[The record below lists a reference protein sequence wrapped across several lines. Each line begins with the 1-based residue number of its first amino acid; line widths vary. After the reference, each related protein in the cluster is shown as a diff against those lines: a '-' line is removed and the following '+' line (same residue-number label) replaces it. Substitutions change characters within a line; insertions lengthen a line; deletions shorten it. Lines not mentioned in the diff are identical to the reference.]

1 MIAPT
6 HPSRRRT
13 AREPTPGVDRPD
25 RAWPAIALVGVS
37 AATPSAKSS
46 KTKTFK
52 FVFSFSDAD
61 VRLDL
66 GAAGVDDRRHARPS
80 PGRSRTTAQT
90 SRVGFA
96 QGHCVIT
103 LPNRP
108 LAQCT
113 SSLFFDHGQIATQG
127 PNYFNRP
134 FNHAITGGT
143 GVFRDAAGEMRA
155 EPLPGNDRAGRSR

>member
-1 MIAPT
+1 MNVKKAL
-6 HPSRRRT
+6 
-13 AREPTPGVDRPD
+13 ALLALGC
-25 RAWPAIALVGVS
+25 IALVGVS
-37 AATPSAKSS
+37 AATPAAQSS
-46 KTKTFK
+46 KTKTFQ
-52 FVFSFSDAD
+52 FVFRFSDAD

-66 GAAGVDDRRHARPS
+66 GAGGS
-80 PGRSRTTAQT
+80 TTGDTETFTGPILNENQT
-90 SRVGFA
+90 TRVGFG

-113 SSLFFDHGQIATQG
+113 TSLFFDHGQIATQG

-143 GVFRDAAGEMRA
+143 GVFRTAGGEMRA
-155 EPLPGNDRAGRSR
+155 EPQPGNTGWKITLKVIRP

>member
-1 MIAPT
+1 MN
-6 HPSRRRT
+6 
-13 AREPTPGVDRPD
+13 ARKLVALIGV
-25 RAWPAIALVGVS
+25 ACIALVGVS

-66 GAAGVDDRRHARPS
+66 GAGGSSTGDTETFTGPVQNA
-80 PGRSRTTAQT
+80 AQT
-90 SRVGFA
+90 GRVGFG

-113 SSLFFDHGQIATQG
+113 TSLFFDHGQIATQG

-155 EPLPGNDRAGRSR
+155 EPLPGNTGWKITLKVIRP

>member
-1 MIAPT
+1 VNRHRVLSAL
-6 HPSRRRT
+6 T
-13 AREPTPGVDRPD
+13 AACV
-25 RAWPAIALVGVS
+25 ASAIALVGVS
-37 AATPSAKSS
+37 VATPSAEQSKS
-46 KTKTFK
+46 TKTFK
-52 FVFSFSDAD
+52 FVFKFSDAH

-66 GAAGVDDRRHARPS
+66 GSGALTTGDTDTYTGPVLNEAG
-80 PGRSRTTAQT
+80 T

-113 SSLFFDHGQIATQG
+113 VSYFFDHGQIATQG
-127 PNYFNRP
+127 PNYYNRP

-143 GVFRDAAGEMRA
+143 GVFREAKGEMRA
-155 EPLPGNDRAGRSR
+155 APLPGEAGWNITLKVIR